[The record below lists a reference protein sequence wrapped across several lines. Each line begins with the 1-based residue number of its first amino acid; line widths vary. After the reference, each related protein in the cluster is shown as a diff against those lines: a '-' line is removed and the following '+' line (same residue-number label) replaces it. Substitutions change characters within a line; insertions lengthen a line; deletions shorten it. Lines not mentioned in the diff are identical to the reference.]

1 MNMRR
6 MVLPLCLAA
15 GLVTQAANLFASE
28 AVDRAHKY
36 EDAGDF
42 AALREVYAKALQSSP
57 SDPELLY
64 GYAQA
69 LERYRDPGAREAY
82 RRSADLWKNEGRA
95 QDALAAERR
104 AVLLDLVAGD
114 RSAAEKDLTE
124 YRSLGGGD
132 LQLPGSLSNGP
143 VSNSANRAT

>member
-1 MNMRR
+1 MPCLRA
-6 MVLPLCLAA
+6 LP
-15 GLVTQAANLFASE
+15 ANE

-42 AALREVYAKALQSSP
+42 AALREVYAKALQASP

-64 GYAQA
+64 GYAQT

-82 RRSADLWKNEGRA
+82 RKSAALWKNSGRT

-104 AVLLDLVAGD
+104 AVLLDLIAGD
-114 RSAAEKDLTE
+114 RAS
-124 YRSLGGGD
+124 G
-132 LQLPGSLSNGP
+132 
-143 VSNSANRAT
+143 